1 MGTITKK
8 AFPVLNMHCA
18 GCANNVEKTVRKLPG
33 IVDASVNLATNTLSV
48 SYEAD
53 KLAPGEIRA
62 AVLSGGYDLIIE
74 EENLKEER
82 REEAQHQHYRKLKMQ
97 VVGAWVFAVPMLL
110 LSMVFMHVPY
120 SSEIQLLLTL
130 AVMILFGGSFYTGA
144 WKQAKLGRS
153 NMDTL
158 VALSTSIAFLFSAF
172 NTFFPEFWYSR
183 GLEPHVYYEASVV
196 IIAFV
201 LTGKLMEERAKGN
214 TTAAIKKLMG
224 LQPKVARVLRNGIE
238 EEILIDQL
246 QVDDLVVVR
255 PGEQIPVDGVL
266 AEGDSFV
273 DESMI
278 SGEPIPV
285 DKKKGDKVLAGT
297 INQRGSFIIKASQVG
312 SETVLARIIR
322 MVQEA
327 QGSKAPVQRIVD
339 RVTGIF
345 VPVVLG
351 IAVLTFVLWMVI
363 GGTEYFSYAMLS
375 AVSVLVIACPCA
387 LGLATPTALMVGI
400 GKAASQHILIKDAVA
415 LEQMRKVN
423 VVVLDKTGTLTEG
436 HPTVS
441 GWLWAQT
448 QEECFKNVLL
458 AAELKSEHPL
468 AGAIVASLKDEEKVV
483 PAPLESFESITGKGV
498 KGRAQGRTYLTGN
511 RKLLEENRITVS
523 RSLSD
528 EAARLA
534 ADAQTVI
541 WFADSENALAIAGI
555 TDQIKQSSI
564 QAVSELQ
571 AAGIEVYMLTG
582 DNEATAREIARKAGI
597 LHYRAGV
604 LPQDKAAFIGSLQKN
619 GRKVAM
625 AGDGINDSAALAQAD
640 LSIAMGGGSDIAMD
654 VAKMTII
661 SSDLTKIPEA
671 LKLSRLTVRTIRQN
685 LFWAFIYNI
694 IGVPVA
700 AGVLYPVNG
709 FLLNPMIAGA
719 AMAFS
724 SVSVVTN
731 SLRLKRKKIETAES
745 PASTPAGQP
754 ENKVEPST
762 ENVMKKEFKVEGMMC
777 NHCRMHVE
785 KALNSM
791 EGIHAT
797 VTLNPP
803 VATVE
808 FSDGEKTLEELQK
821 VVTKEAGDYTL
832 KA

>member
-327 QGSKAPVQRIVD
+327 QGSKTPVQRIVD

-483 PAPLESFESITGKGV
+483 PAPLESFESITGKGIKV
-498 KGRAQGRTYLTGN
+498 VYEGDLFWVGSH
-511 RKLLEENRITVS
+511 KLLKDFDAVVTDVM
-523 RSLSD
+523 
-528 EAARLA
+528 
-534 ADAQTVI
+534 ADMLVQYE
-541 WFADSENALAIAGI
+541 SEGNGIIYFGRRNQLLAIIAVTDPVKSTSAEAVKELRRQGI
-555 TDQIKQSSI
+555 DIC
-564 QAVSELQ
+564 
-571 AAGIEVYMLTG
+571 MLTG
-582 DNEATAREIARKAGI
+582 DGQRTALAVAGKLGIDRFVADALPDDKEDFIRE
-597 LHYRAGV
+597 
-604 LPQDKAAFIGSLQKN
+604 LQLQGKT
-619 GRKVAM
+619 VAM
-625 AGDGINDSAALAQAD
+625 VGDGINDSQALALAD
-640 LSIAMGGGSDIAMD
+640 VSIAMGKGTDIAMD
-654 VAKMTII
+654 VAMVTLMT
-661 SSDLTKIPEA
+661 SDLLLLPKAFDLSKQTV
-671 LKLSRLTVRTIRQN
+671 KLIHQN
-685 LFWAFIYNI
+685 LFWAFIYNL
-694 IGVPVA
+694 IGIPIA
-700 AGVLYPVNG
+700 AGVLFPLNG
-709 FLLNPMIAGA
+709 LLLNPMLASA

-724 SVSVVTN
+724 SVSVVLN
-731 SLRLKRKKIETAES
+731 SLSLGRRK
-745 PASTPAGQP
+745 
-754 ENKVEPST
+754 
-762 ENVMKKEFKVEGMMC
+762 
-777 NHCRMHVE
+777 
-785 KALNSM
+785 
-791 EGIHAT
+791 
-797 VTLNPP
+797 
-803 VATVE
+803 
-808 FSDGEKTLEELQK
+808 
-821 VVTKEAGDYTL
+821 
-832 KA
+832 

>member
-53 KLAPGEIRA
+53 IRA

-483 PAPLESFESITGKGV
+483 PAPLESFESITGKGIKV
-498 KGRAQGRTYLTGN
+498 VYEGDLFWVGSH
-511 RKLLEENRITVS
+511 KLLKDFDAVVTDVM
-523 RSLSD
+523 
-528 EAARLA
+528 
-534 ADAQTVI
+534 ADMLVQYE
-541 WFADSENALAIAGI
+541 SEGNGIIYFGRRNQLLAIIAVTDPVKSTSAEAVKELRRQGI
-555 TDQIKQSSI
+555 DIC
-564 QAVSELQ
+564 
-571 AAGIEVYMLTG
+571 MLTG
-582 DNEATAREIARKAGI
+582 DGQRTALAVAGKLGIARFVAD
-597 LHYRAGV
+597 A
-604 LPQDKAAFIGSLQKN
+604 LPDDKEDFIRELQLQGKT
-619 GRKVAM
+619 VAM
-625 AGDGINDSAALAQAD
+625 VGDGINDSQALALAD
-640 LSIAMGGGSDIAMD
+640 VSIAMGKGTDIAMD
-654 VAKMTII
+654 VAMVTLMT
-661 SSDLTKIPEA
+661 SDLLLLPKAFDLSKQTV
-671 LKLSRLTVRTIRQN
+671 KLIHQN
-685 LFWAFIYNI
+685 LFWAFIYNL
-694 IGVPVA
+694 IGIPIA
-700 AGVLYPVNG
+700 AGILFPLNG
-709 FLLNPMIAGA
+709 LLLNPMLASA

-724 SVSVVTN
+724 SVSVVLN
-731 SLRLKRKKIETAES
+731 SLSLGRRK
-745 PASTPAGQP
+745 
-754 ENKVEPST
+754 
-762 ENVMKKEFKVEGMMC
+762 
-777 NHCRMHVE
+777 
-785 KALNSM
+785 
-791 EGIHAT
+791 
-797 VTLNPP
+797 
-803 VATVE
+803 
-808 FSDGEKTLEELQK
+808 
-821 VVTKEAGDYTL
+821 
-832 KA
+832 

>member
-172 NTFFPEFWYSR
+172 STFFPEFWYSR

-483 PAPLESFESITGKGV
+483 PAPLESFESITGKGIKV
-498 KGRAQGRTYLTGN
+498 VYEGDLFWVGSH
-511 RKLLEENRITVS
+511 KLLKDFDAVVTDVM
-523 RSLSD
+523 
-528 EAARLA
+528 
-534 ADAQTVI
+534 ADMLVQYE
-541 WFADSENALAIAGI
+541 SEGNGIIYFGRRNQLLAIIAVTDPVKSTSAEAVKELRRQGI
-555 TDQIKQSSI
+555 DIC
-564 QAVSELQ
+564 
-571 AAGIEVYMLTG
+571 MLTG
-582 DNEATAREIARKAGI
+582 DGQRTALAVSGKLGIDRFVADALPDDKEEFVRE
-597 LHYRAGV
+597 
-604 LPQDKAAFIGSLQKN
+604 LQMQGKT
-619 GRKVAM
+619 VAM
-625 AGDGINDSAALAQAD
+625 VGDGINDSQALALAD
-640 LSIAMGGGSDIAMD
+640 VSIAMGKGTDIAMD
-654 VAKMTII
+654 VAMVTLMT
-661 SSDLTKIPEA
+661 SDLLLLPRAFELSKQTV
-671 LKLSRLTVRTIRQN
+671 KLIHQN
-685 LFWAFIYNI
+685 LFWAFIYNL
-694 IGVPVA
+694 IGIPIA
-700 AGVLYPVNG
+700 AGILFPLNG
-709 FLLNPMIAGA
+709 LLLNPMLASA

-724 SVSVVTN
+724 SVSVVLN
-731 SLRLKRKKIETAES
+731 SLSLGRRK
-745 PASTPAGQP
+745 
-754 ENKVEPST
+754 
-762 ENVMKKEFKVEGMMC
+762 
-777 NHCRMHVE
+777 
-785 KALNSM
+785 
-791 EGIHAT
+791 
-797 VTLNPP
+797 
-803 VATVE
+803 
-808 FSDGEKTLEELQK
+808 
-821 VVTKEAGDYTL
+821 
-832 KA
+832 